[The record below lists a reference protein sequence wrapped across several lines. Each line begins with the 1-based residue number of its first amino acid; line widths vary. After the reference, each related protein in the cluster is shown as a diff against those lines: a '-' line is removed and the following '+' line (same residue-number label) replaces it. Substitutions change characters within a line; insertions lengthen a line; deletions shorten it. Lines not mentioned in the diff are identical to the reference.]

1 MRTPNLIK
9 STTVSRF
16 MYFVRH
22 PTPYKMK
29 IVLGLVTLLASLELC
44 IAFAFQTRYANPQ
57 SSRISTRLEAS
68 KSKPWASIAAA
79 GLLTISLWGA
89 DASLANAGGSRVLG
103 EISGSGLVFKDK
115 LIVESFDDPKIQG
128 VTLYLTSFERP
139 LTERL
144 SKDFFSDPSASSLTC
159 SKSQDKVLVSDNV
172 VATKEGEVSKPS
184 NRIKNNQVN

>member
-1 MRTPNLIK
+1 
-9 STTVSRF
+9 
-16 MYFVRH
+16 
-22 PTPYKMK
+22 
-29 IVLGLVTLLASLELC
+29 
-44 IAFAFQTRYANPQ
+44 
-57 SSRISTRLEAS
+57 LEAS

-89 DASLANAGGSRVLG
+89 DASLANAGGSRVVG

-159 SKSQDKVLVSDNV
+159 SKSQDKVVVSDNV
-172 VATKEGEVSKPS
+172 VATKEGEEVFEESKSLLFKQLRVRRLYDKERNTVVYVTYNTRLNKDDDANKSRFKTSICSVSLLDSDGVAPKEAAQP
-184 NRIKNNQVN
+184 